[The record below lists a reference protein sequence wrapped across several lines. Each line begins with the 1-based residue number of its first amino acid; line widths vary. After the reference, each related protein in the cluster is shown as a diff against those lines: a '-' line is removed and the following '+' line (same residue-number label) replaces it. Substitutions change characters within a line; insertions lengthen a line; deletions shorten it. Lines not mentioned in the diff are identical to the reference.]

1 MTRRAARRRG
11 LHGPNMTPMVDV
23 VLVILI
29 FFMAAMGIAVRE
41 QYLRT
46 GVPPPREAKAS
57 ASAAPSATPSDPAS
71 IPASRAALRMQRE
84 SGRTVVSG
92 LGMERAP
99 LGEITRRL
107 ADFKAAGASSSV
119 IVVVIPAG
127 DVPYQD
133 VVIVHDACAGAGI
146 ANVRLGVIGE

>member
-1 MTRRAARRRG
+1 MSRRARRRHG

-41 QYLRT
+41 QALRT
-46 GVPPPREAKAS
+46 GVPPTKEAKA
-57 ASAAPSATPSDPAS
+57 AAAGESKEKAPDPSALPAS
-71 IPASRAALRMQRE
+71 KAVLRMLRE
-84 SGRTVVSG
+84 GGKTVVSG
-92 LGMERAP
+92 LGMERVP
-99 LGEITRRL
+99 LGEVTRRL
-107 ADFKAAGASSSV
+107 GDFKTAGANTSV
-119 IVVVIPAG
+119 IVVVAPAG

-146 ANVRLGVIGE
+146 SNVRLGVIGE

>member
-1 MTRRAARRRG
+1 MSRRYRRHAH
-11 LHGPNMTPMVDV
+11 HGPNMTPMVDV

-46 GVPPPREAKAS
+46 GAPPAKDAKAP
-57 ASAAPSATPSDPAS
+57 ANAAATETPADPAQGP
-71 IPASRAALRMQRE
+71 PAKAVLRMVRD

-92 LGMERAP
+92 LGMERVP

-107 ADFKAAGASSSV
+107 ADFKSAGASASV
-119 IVVVIPAG
+119 IVVVAPAG

-146 ANVRLGVIGE
+146 SNVRLGVIGE

>member
-1 MTRRAARRRG
+1 MSRRFRRHAH
-11 LHGPNMTPMVDV
+11 HGPNMTPMVDV

-46 GVPPPREAKAS
+46 GAPPTKDAKAP
-57 ASAAPSATPSDPAS
+57 ASAAATETPADPAQGP
-71 IPASRAALRMQRE
+71 PAKAVLRMVRE

-92 LGMERAP
+92 LGMERVP

-107 ADFKAAGASSSV
+107 ADFKSAGASASV
-119 IVVVIPAG
+119 IVVVAPAG

-146 ANVRLGVIGE
+146 SNVRLGVIGE

>member
-1 MTRRAARRRG
+1 MTRRAIRRHG
-11 LHGPNMTPMVDV
+11 MHGPNMTPMVDV

-46 GVPPPREAKAS
+46 GVPPPKDGKTAS
-57 ASAAPSATPSDPAS
+57 GAAPSTTPADPSS
-71 IPASRAALRMQRE
+71 IPASRAALRMARE

-92 LGMERAP
+92 LGMERVP
-99 LGEITRRL
+99 LGEITSRL

-119 IVVVIPAG
+119 IVIVTPAG

-146 ANVRLGVIGE
+146 SNVRLGVVGE

>member
-1 MTRRAARRRG
+1 MSRRARRRHG

-46 GVPPPREAKAS
+46 GTPPAKDAKAGATS
-57 ASAAPSATPSDPAS
+57 AEQAPADPSALPPAK
-71 IPASRAALRMQRE
+71 AVLRMARE

-107 ADFKAAGASSSV
+107 ADFRGAGASANV
-119 IVVVIPAG
+119 IVVVAPSG

>member
-1 MTRRAARRRG
+1 MSRRYRRHAH
-11 LHGPNMTPMVDV
+11 HGPNMTPMVDV

-46 GVPPPREAKAS
+46 GAPPAKDAKAP
-57 ASAAPSATPSDPAS
+57 ASAAATEAPADPAQAPSAKAV
-71 IPASRAALRMQRE
+71 LRMTRD

-92 LGMERAP
+92 LGMERVP

-107 ADFKAAGASSSV
+107 ADFKSAGASTSV
-119 IVVVIPAG
+119 IVVVAPAG

-146 ANVRLGVIGE
+146 SNVRLGVIGE